1 MRAPQTGKNNR
12 ARPDNVAAHSAS
24 YGSTMSSLRLSAFS
38 AIVLTLGATSASHA
52 DTVERYSILANQE
65 VVGHVVATRNGQTVD
80 VDYAVSNNGRGPK
93 HTEHLVLDKKGVP
106 VEWTIEG
113 SSLMGGAVHE
123 HEAWKDGVQSWASQ
137 ADQGDVRTAEPQI
150 YVGVD
155 ASPWAL
161 QLYVNALLKAP
172 NHTIAV
178 LPKGTLKLELI
189 HPVTLGAGKEAQT
202 LNAYFLTGIDLDPVI
217 LLINKR
223 GEIIAQPSGGEGML
237 VREGL
242 EKDYDPLLALG
253 TTLTL
258 ERLKALQAHVAH
270 RYDTPIRIRN
280 VHVFDPATETM
291 SGLVSVVVFR
301 GHVTTIEPED
311 SAAPAP
317 SDETIIDGQGGSLV
331 AGLHDMHSHNSLM
344 SGPLNIAAGVTTVRD
359 MGNINTALLDLTKLT
374 DAGEVPG
381 PHIIYSGFLEGRS
394 PYSARFG
401 IIPDTLADGLR
412 DVHWY
417 ADHGYIQIKIYNSM
431 TPSWVAP
438 LSAEARK
445 LGLRTVGHVPAFAT
459 PDQMIEAGYNEITHI
474 NQLMLGW
481 LLNPG
486 EDTRTPLR
494 LTAMA
499 RAADLDLASDKVR
512 HTIDLMKS
520 HNVGLDTTTSIVEQ
534 LMMSRAGKIPENS
547 VAYLEHMPVGYLRY
561 HERSYVRFKD
571 AAEDARYVTAFAKV
585 IDTMALLRKE
595 NIRMWPGTDNAIG
608 FPLHRE
614 LELYVKAG
622 FMPAEALRI
631 ASYDCDAYMNREQQF
646 GSIARGK
653 TADFLLV
660 PGDPTKDI
668 GALHSIRLVMKDG
681 VIYYPNEIYAAYG
694 IAPFAS
700 PPPLTPAH
708 VEPTAATAVPQSGFS
723 QDGDD
728 GY

>member
-1 MRAPQTGKNNR
+1 
-12 ARPDNVAAHSAS
+12 
-24 YGSTMSSLRLSAFS
+24 
-38 AIVLTLGATSASHA
+38 
-52 DTVERYSILANQE
+52 
-65 VVGHVVATRNGQTVD
+65 
-80 VDYAVSNNGRGPK
+80 
-93 HTEHLVLDKKGVP
+93 
-106 VEWTIEG
+106 
-113 SSLMGGAVHE
+113 MGGTVHE
-123 HEAWKDGVQSWASQ
+123 HEEWKDGRQSWVSQ
-137 ADQGDVRTAEPQI
+137 ADHGDVRTAEPKI

-172 NHTIAV
+172 DRTINV
-178 LPKGTLKLELI
+178 LPRGTLKLEPI
-189 HPVTLGAGKEAQT
+189 HPVTLGTGKDAQT

-217 LLINKR
+217 LLIDKR
-223 GEIIAQPSGGEGML
+223 GEIVAEPSGGDVL

-242 EKDYDPLLALG
+242 SRKEYDQLLVARRR
-253 TTLTL
+253 TLNARTAEDPSGARRPSL
-258 ERLKALQAHVAH
+258 
-270 RYDTPIRIRN
+270 RYA
-280 VHVFDPATETM
+280 DPHPQRSCVQSRQTGTM
-291 SGLVSVVVFR
+291 SSLVAVVVFR
-301 GHVTTIEPED
+301 GHVTTIEPE
-311 SAAPAP
+311 SADAPP
-317 SDETIIDGQGGSLV
+317 TDETVIDGQGGSLV

-359 MGNINTALLDLTKLT
+359 MGNINTTLLDLVKRT
-374 DAGEVPG
+374 DAGDVAG
-381 PHIIYSGFLEGRS
+381 PHIIYSGFIEGRS

-401 IIPDTLADGLR
+401 IIPETLADGLR

-417 ADHGYIQIKIYNSM
+417 ADRGYIQIKIYNSM

-438 LSAEARK
+438 LSQEARK

-499 RAADLDLASDKVR
+499 RAADLDLSSEKVR
-512 HTIDLMKS
+512 HTIALMQS
-520 HNVGLDTTTSIVEQ
+520 HDVGLDTTTSIVEQ
-534 LMMSRAGKIPENS
+534 LMMSRAGQIPENS

-571 AAEDARYVTAFAKV
+571 AAEDARYAAAFAKV

-595 NIRMWPGTDNAIG
+595 GIKMWPGTDNAIG

-622 FMPAEALRI
+622 YTPAEALRI
-631 ASYDCDAYMNREQQF
+631 ATFDCDAYMKRDQQY
-646 GSIARGK
+646 GSIERGK
-653 TADFLLV
+653 VADFFLV

-708 VEPTAATAVPQSGFS
+708 VEPTAAVAAPQSGFS

>member
-1 MRAPQTGKNNR
+1 ML
-12 ARPDNVAAHSAS
+12 
-24 YGSTMSSLRLSAFS
+24 SLRLSALS
-38 AIVLTLGATSASHA
+38 VIALTLGATSASHA
-52 DTVERYSILANQE
+52 DTVERYSILANRE
-65 VVGHVVATRNGQTVD
+65 VVGHVTATRNGQTVD
-80 VDYAVSNNGRGPK
+80 VDYAVSDNGRGPK
-93 HTEHLVLDKKGVP
+93 HTEHLVLDKRGVP

-123 HEAWKDGVQSWASQ
+123 HEAWKDGVQSWTSQ
-137 ADQGDVRTAEPQI
+137 ADQGEVHTAEPQI

-172 NHTIAV
+172 GHTIAV

-189 HPVTLGAGKEAQT
+189 HPVTLGTGKDAQT
-202 LNAYFLTGIDLDPVI
+202 LNAYFLTGIDLEPVI
-217 LLINKR
+217 LLLDKR
-223 GEIIAQPSGGEGML
+223 GEIVAEPSGGPL

-242 EKDYDPLLALG
+242 EKDYDQLLTLG

-258 ERLKALQAHVAH
+258 ERLKTLQAHVAH

-280 VHVFDPATETM
+280 VHVFDPATGTM
-291 SGLVSVVVFR
+291 SVLVSVVVFR

-311 SAAPAP
+311 PSAPAP
-317 SDETIIDGQGGSLV
+317 ADETIVDGQGGSLV

-417 ADHGYIQIKIYNSM
+417 ADRGYIQIKIYNSM

-499 RAADLDLASDKVR
+499 RAADLDLSSDKVR
-512 HTIDLMKS
+512 HTIALMKS

-547 VAYLEHMPVGYLRY
+547 AAYLEHMPIGYLRY
-561 HERSYVRFKD
+561 HERTYVRFKD
-571 AAEDARYVTAFAKV
+571 AAEDARYVAAFAKV
-585 IDTMALLRKE
+585 VDTMALLRKE
-595 NIRMWPGTDNAIG
+595 GIKMWPGTDNAIG
-608 FPLHRE
+608 FPMHRE

-622 FMPAEALRI
+622 FTPAEALRI

-700 PPPLTPAH
+700 PPPLTPARA
-708 VEPTAATAVPQSGFS
+708 EPPAAAVAAPQSGFS

-728 GY
+728 GTE